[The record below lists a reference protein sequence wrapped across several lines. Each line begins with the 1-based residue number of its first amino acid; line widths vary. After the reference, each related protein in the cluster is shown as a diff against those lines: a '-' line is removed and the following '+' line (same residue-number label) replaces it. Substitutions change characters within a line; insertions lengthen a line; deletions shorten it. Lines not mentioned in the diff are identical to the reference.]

1 MRQRAQLTNYIVSAQ
16 TQWLQDFWTCDNI
29 AHYCYLSTNIEL
41 QMTFLTFLFS
51 VYLSQLDG

>member
-41 QMTFLTFLFS
+41 QMITKSFLL
-51 VYLSQLDG
+51 G